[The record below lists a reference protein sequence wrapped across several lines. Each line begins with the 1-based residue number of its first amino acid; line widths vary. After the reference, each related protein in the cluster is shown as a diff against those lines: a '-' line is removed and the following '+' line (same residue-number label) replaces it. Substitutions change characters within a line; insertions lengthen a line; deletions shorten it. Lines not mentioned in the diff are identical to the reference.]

1 MLSDSS
7 FIALVIELH
16 SRPCP
21 FLSVYRNRV
30 YSSGESWRDEN
41 TKGAVDAVM
50 AIQIEASIAAVV
62 EVVEEAVGGAEDA
75 APQTMRLD
83 MKTIM
88 ISPLISRPSVCP
100 IFLAQP

>member
-1 MLSDSS
+1 M
-7 FIALVIELH
+7 
-16 SRPCP
+16 
-21 FLSVYRNRV
+21 
-30 YSSGESWRDEN
+30 
-41 TKGAVDAVM
+41 DAVT

-75 APQTMRLD
+75 GPQTMRLD
-83 MKTIM
+83 TKTIM